1 MATQREMNLLDV
13 RIAERNI
20 KKGLLSRKAFNKHIK
35 ELEDVTDK
43 SEPVSERQPLEPK
56 EDAEE

>member
-1 MATQREMNLLDV
+1 MNLLDV